1 MKFKTLMIIKAVVCL
16 TFGFLLLVFPGFL
29 LKLMG
34 AELGPGG
41 LFSARLYGASLAG
54 TLLLSWFSKDAGKSS
69 ARRAIILDL
78 FIYDGIGLIITLYA
92 VLSGVLNWLGWGIV
106 VVYLFLT
113 VGYGYFWFNDPA

>member
-1 MKFKTLMIIKAVVCL
+1 MKFKTLMIIKAIVCVS
-16 TFGFLLLVFPGFL
+16 FGFLLLVFPGFL

-41 LFSARLYGASLAG
+41 LFAARLYGASQAG
-54 TLLLSWFSKDAGKSS
+54 TLLLTWFSQDAEKSS

-78 FIYDGIGLIITLYA
+78 FIYDGIGLIITLFA

-106 VVYLFLT
+106 AVYLFLA